1 MDYNEIPV
9 DVLESYLNKYDSH
22 ELYQMFE
29 VWSYDEACL
38 RVMNWRLQSILERL
52 RVMGY
57 LTHVGIGLL
66 DTEPMLEVI
75 LENNNGDAFRTKYP
89 YRTFKVV
96 GYDLDVWTTAMV
108 IDLNS
113 QIKARTVATRE
124 PIKKNERIFRG
135 PKVDLGKF

>member
-1 MDYNEIPV
+1 MDYTKVPV
-9 DVLESYLNKYDSH
+9 DELEVYLNKYESC

-38 RVMNWRLQSILERL
+38 RVMKWRLQSILERL
-52 RVMGY
+52 RIMGY

-75 LENNNGDAFRTKYP
+75 FENNNGDVFRTEYP
-89 YRTFKVV
+89 YRAFKEV
-96 GYDLDVWTTAMV
+96 GYALDVWTTTIV

-135 PKVDLGKF
+135 PKVDLGTF